1 MYPNQLVDMLQHSS
15 TIKLKIRPDQ
25 EVHSLAA
32 TMRDRNRRGFLSAII
47 KDRKSKRAHKVSL
60 NDSQNS
66 SKPSR
71 RKQAITYYRKR
82 MIDVICLMPT
92 DSAGYELTDLDK
104 LLIIELRLASA
115 NKRYDE
121 LERSRKEIDDQ
132 PTV

>member
-1 MYPNQLVDMLQHSS
+1 
-15 TIKLKIRPDQ
+15 
-25 EVHSLAA
+25 
-32 TMRDRNRRGFLSAII
+32 
-47 KDRKSKRAHKVSL
+47 
-60 NDSQNS
+60 
-66 SKPSR
+66 
-71 RKQAITYYRKR
+71 